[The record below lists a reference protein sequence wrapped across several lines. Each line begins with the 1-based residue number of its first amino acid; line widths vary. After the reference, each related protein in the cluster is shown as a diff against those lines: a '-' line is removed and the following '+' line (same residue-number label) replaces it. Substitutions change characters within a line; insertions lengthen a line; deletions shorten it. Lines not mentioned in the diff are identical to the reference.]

1 MEIDTLT
8 RLIITVSVFSCFASL
23 ELLYPNRTAHTEK
36 PKRWF
41 ANLGIFFVTLLV
53 VGIPIGVFSLGL
65 LAYSES
71 RGWGL
76 MNVLDL
82 PNWVEVIIGFLLLD
96 ALLYFQHRL
105 SHSLPIL
112 WRLHRVH
119 HADTEMDVTT
129 ANRIHPLE
137 TCWLIFLRTIFCILL
152 GIPLLALELYLIA
165 LSVVSIFN
173 HTNVRLPIQAEKWI
187 SKLLVTPLMHETHHS
202 AEVED
207 FDTNFSFLF
216 SFWDRCFGT
225 YREQPVAKAS
235 QITFGINQFREK
247 NEISVGKLLTQP
259 FR

>member
-8 RLIITVSVFSCFASL
+8 RLIITISVFSCFASL
-23 ELLYPNRTAHTEK
+23 ELHYPNRSAQTDK
-36 PKRWF
+36 SKRWT
-41 ANLGIFFVTLLV
+41 ANIGIFIVTLLLI
-53 VGIPIGVFSLGL
+53 GLPIGVFSIGL
-65 LAYSES
+65 IAYSDS

-76 MNVLDL
+76 MGLLDL
-82 PNWVEVIIGFLLLD
+82 PYWVKAIIGFLALD

-152 GIPLLALELYLIA
+152 GVPLLALELYLIT
-165 LSVVSIFN
+165 LSVISIFN
-173 HTNVRLPIQAEKWI
+173 HTNVRLATKAEKWI

-202 AEVED
+202 DEVQD
-207 FDTNFSFLF
+207 FDTNFSFVF
-216 SFWDRCFGT
+216 SFWDRYFGT
-225 YREQPVAKAS
+225 FKERSAAKDS